1 MGNTAHINGVKLSLF
16 LVKPKDITLDIT
28 AFSIKNEDA
37 LFGKKKGRDDHREK
51 EEAGK
56 LKIQKLARKGIFK
69 IASYVPGRSIEEV
82 QKEYGAKRWVKLASN
97 ENVLGPSP
105 KAIEAIRKELSSIH
119 LYPEGPCSI
128 LRQAIGQKLSL
139 PEKRVVISNGADN
152 LILMIACAFVNEG
165 DEVIMADPTFS
176 VYANVTQ
183 IMGGKPVRVKLKGFT
198 HDLEGMLKRVNRKTK
213 LVFVCNPNN
222 PTGTIVHRESF
233 DTFLSRL
240 PAQVIVVLDEAY
252 GEFMEDPCIPDG
264 LDYVGK
270 KQVILLRTFS
280 KVYGLAGLRIG
291 YALGR
296 EDLIR
301 CLYQVRDP
309 FPVHRLAQ
317 VAAVAALNDEEH
329 ATRSI
334 QMVYEGR
341 RYLYKELDR
350 IGLSYVP
357 SQANFIFINFEKDSE
372 EVFRGLL
379 GEGIIIRPG
388 KTWGYPTFG
397 RVTVGTMAD
406 NYRFIKSVKKTL
418 GR

>member
-1 MGNTAHINGVKLSLF
+1 
-16 LVKPKDITLDIT
+16 
-28 AFSIKNEDA
+28 
-37 LFGKKKGRDDHREK
+37 
-51 EEAGK
+51 
-56 LKIQKLARKGIFK
+56 LKIEKIARKNILK
-69 IASYVPGRSIEEV
+69 IASYLPGKSIEEV
-82 QKEYGAKRWVKLASN
+82 QKEYGTKRWVKLASN

-105 KAIEAIRKELSSIH
+105 KAIEAVRKELSKIH

-139 PEKRVVISNGADN
+139 PEERVVISNGADN
-152 LILMIACAFVNEG
+152 LILMIACAFINEG

-176 VYANVTQ
+176 VYTNVTQ
-183 IMGGKPVRVKLKGFT
+183 IMGGRPVRVKLAGFT
-198 HDLEGMLKRVNRKTK
+198 HDLEGMLRRVNRKTK

-222 PTGTIVHRESF
+222 PTGTTVSRELFNS
-233 DTFLSRL
+233 FLSEL
-240 PAQVIVVLDEAY
+240 PDRVIVILDEAY
-252 GEFMEDPCIPDG
+252 GEFVEDPCNPNG

-270 KQVILLRTFS
+270 EQVILLRTFS

-296 EDLIR
+296 EDLIH
-301 CLYQVRDP
+301 CLYQVREP

-329 ATRSI
+329 AIRSI

-341 RYLYKELDR
+341 KDLYKELDR

-357 SQANFIFINFEKDSE
+357 SQANFIFIDFNKDSE
-372 EVFRGLL
+372 EVFRALL
-379 GEGIIIRPG
+379 KEGVIIRPG
-388 KTWGYPTFG
+388 KAWGYPTFARLTVG
-397 RVTVGTMAD
+397 RVED
-406 NYRFIKSVKKTL
+406 NRRFIKALKKIY